1 MADPKIIYLTKSVHD
16 LVKEYPELIP
26 LMKEL
31 GFTRITEKTAL
42 NTLGR
47 FMTIPK
53 GAMMMHI
60 DMGKVIS
67 TLLAHGFTLAVP
79 SPRRRRRKHLL
90 PRKLHRM
97 KEPPESPNIS
107 AAFPPERIW
116 KRCGQTL

>member
-67 TLLAHGFTLAVP
+67 TLLAHGFTLGGSFAQAP
-79 SPRRRRRKHLL
+79 EEKAA

-97 KEPPESPNIS
+97 KEPPESLNIS